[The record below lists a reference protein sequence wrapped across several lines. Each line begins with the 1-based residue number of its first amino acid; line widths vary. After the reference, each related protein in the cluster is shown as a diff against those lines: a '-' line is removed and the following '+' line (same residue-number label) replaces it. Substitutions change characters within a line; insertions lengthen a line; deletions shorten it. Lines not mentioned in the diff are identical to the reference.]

1 MKKRKIL
8 RLKTPIRDMK
18 KIFLIIFCILHCAL
32 CINLNAQDYPS
43 PSREFRGAW
52 LSTVWA
58 IDWPSARDNTESAER
73 SQKDEM
79 CKLLDQ
85 YKEANMN
92 VCFFQVRGF
101 SDAFYNSA
109 YEPWS
114 QYLCGE
120 RGKAPNYDPLQ
131 FVIDECHKRGIECH
145 AWINPY
151 RYASS
156 EATYGKLP
164 TDYSNT
170 HPDWLL
176 ECGSNVILNP
186 GIPEVRQRIV
196 DIVVDIINKYDV
208 DGIVFDDYFYP
219 NGGMTNDKD
228 QAQYDKYNPGELGR
242 GDWRR
247 QQVNLMVEDVYDAI
261 KARKPWV
268 RFGIS
273 PAGVACTD
281 KSVADKYGITTCPAG
296 SDWQYDG
303 IYSDPLA
310 WVSQNI
316 IDYISPQVYWT
327 IGAKADY
334 SKIVPWWGVVAH
346 KFNRHNYVSCSL
358 SDLSGEPLV
367 ETQYIASPSSHLHLV
382 ETQYIASQ
390 NETHHPASQYN
401 EDRVFARIPERQDV
415 MMRAFY
421 PQETVNEIVINRNSA
436 KEGAPGMVFFST
448 NKLSTRGFINKLTS
462 TVYSHKVL
470 PPALTWYR
478 VEEQAMVTDL
488 SLSGQ
493 TLTWND
499 DKTLRYGIY
508 AIPKAERNQS
518 LATTASKYLLGMS
531 YATSY
536 QLPEGISAAT
546 HAIAVTVIDG
556 YANEFAPRFLG
567 EELQPDV
574 TPQLVAPLNDASVVL
589 PTSLLWQDMA
599 DALSYTIEL
608 AYDADFDSLIATVQ
622 IDTVAFFTQ
631 QIAKID
637 GTCRVF
643 WRVKANVANARS
655 NWSETRSFTGKMFS
669 ITSPAYGA
677 SNVSVTPTIT
687 WDNVGSGVNYTCE
700 IAKLSS
706 FSTADIFYSAETK
719 ETSLTIPKDILNY
732 NTDYYVRVK
741 AVSSGVNAISNPIM
755 FTTQEV
761 VMVPPVIIEPADGDI
776 VSSATLKVVVGETP
790 NNGFRFE
797 LSAADHFPG
806 RKTKTIRTQMGI
818 YSAEYTE
825 LEPGDYYIR
834 VATLKTESTYTD
846 FSDVI
851 KVTYNPTTDLN
862 DVLATEIFVAD
873 NILHAP
879 ADLSYTIYTI
889 TGSVIAN
896 GQTAETTQLPILN
909 RGVYLITVDSV
920 TLKYV
925 VR

>member
-1 MKKRKIL
+1 
-8 RLKTPIRDMK
+8 MK
-18 KIFLIIFCILHCAL
+18 KIFLIILCIVYCAL
-32 CINLNAQDYPS
+32 CIDLKAQDYVS

-58 IDWPSARDNTESAER
+58 IDWPSSRDNTESAEK

-79 CKLLDQ
+79 CKLLDR
-85 YKEANMN
+85 YEEANMN

-101 SDAFYNSA
+101 SDAFYNSE

-186 GIPEVRQRIV
+186 GIPAVRQRIV
-196 DIVVDIINKYDV
+196 DIVVDIINKYYV

-228 QAQYDKYNPGELGR
+228 QAQYDKYNPDGLSR

-247 QQVNLMVEDVYDAI
+247 QQVNLMVEEVYDAI

-303 IYSDPLA
+303 IYSDPVA

-358 SDLSGEPLV
+358 SDLSGEP
-367 ETQYIASPSSHLHLV
+367 TNTKV

-390 NETHHPASQYN
+390 SANNAETQYPASQYN

-462 TVYSHKVL
+462 TVYTHKVL

-518 LATTASKYLLGMS
+518 LASIASKYLLGMS
-531 YATSY
+531 YDTSY

-567 EELQPDV
+567 EELQSDV

-589 PTSLLWQDMA
+589 PTSLAWQDIA
-599 DALSYTIEL
+599 DAINYTIEL
-608 AYDADFDSLIATVQ
+608 AYDVDFDSLIATVQ
-622 IDTVAFFTQ
+622 IDTAAFFTQ

-655 NWSETRSFTGKMFS
+655 NWSETRSFIGKMFS
-669 ITSPAYGA
+669 ITSPTYGA
-677 SNVSVTPTIT
+677 SGVSITPTIT
-687 WDNVGSGVNYTCE
+687 WDNVGSGVNYICE
-700 IAKLSS
+700 IAKLNT
-706 FSTADIFYSAETK
+706 FSAADILYSAETK

-806 RKTKTIRTQMGI
+806 RKTKTIRTQMGV

-862 DVLATEIFVAD
+862 DVLATDIFVVG
-873 NILHAP
+873 NILYAP

-889 TGSVIAN
+889 TGSVIVN

>member
-1 MKKRKIL
+1 MKKLLFIL
-8 RLKTPIRDMK
+8 LSIVY
-18 KIFLIIFCILHCAL
+18 CAL
-32 CINLNAQDYPS
+32 CIDVEAQEYTIPK
-43 PSREFRGAW
+43 REFRGAW

-58 IDWPSARDNTESAER
+58 IDWPSTRDNTETAAK
-73 SQKDEM
+73 SQKEEM
-79 CKLLDQ
+79 CAILDRYQ
-85 YKEANMN
+85 EANMN

-101 SDAFYNSA
+101 SDAFYNSK

-120 RGKAPNYDPLQ
+120 RGKAPNYDPFQ

-156 EATYGKLP
+156 EATFGNLL

-170 HPDWLL
+170 NPDWLL

-196 DIVVDIINKYDV
+196 DIVVDILNKYDV

-228 QAQYDKYNPGELGR
+228 QEQYDEYNPDGLSR

-247 QQVNLMVEDVYDAI
+247 QQVNFMVKDVYEAI
-261 KARKPWV
+261 KIRKPWV

-273 PAGVACTD
+273 PAGVACTSQ
-281 KSVADKYGITTCPAG
+281 SVADKYGITICPAG

-303 IYSDPLA
+303 IYSDPVA
-310 WVSQNI
+310 WISQNI

-346 KFNRHNYVSCSL
+346 KFGRHNYVSCSL
-358 SDLSGEPLV
+358 SDLSGEPINTQHTSKV
-367 ETQYIASPSSHLHLV
+367 ETQNI
-382 ETQYIASQ
+382 
-390 NETHHPASQYN
+390 ASQYN
-401 EDRVFARIPERQDV
+401 EDRVFARVPERQDV

-448 NKLSTRGFINKLTS
+448 NKLTTSGFIDKLTS
-462 TVYSHKVL
+462 TVYAHKVL
-470 PPALTWYR
+470 PPALPWYR

-493 TLTWND
+493 MLTWND

-508 AIPKAERNQS
+508 AIPKAERNS
-518 LATTASKYLLGMS
+518 ALATVASKYFLGMS
-531 YATSY
+531 YDTSY
-536 QLPEGISAAT
+536 QLPNGISAAT
-546 HAIAVTVIDG
+546 HAIAVTVIDD
-556 YANEFAPRFLG
+556 YVNEFAPRFLN
-567 EELQPDV
+567 EEVQPDV
-574 TPQLVAPLNDASVVL
+574 TPQLVAPINDASIVL
-589 PTSLLWQDMA
+589 PTSLVWQDIAEAM
-599 DALSYTIEL
+599 SYTIEL
-608 AYDADFDSLIATVQ
+608 AYDVDFDSLIATIQV
-622 IDTVAFFTQ
+622 DTSAFFTQ

-637 GTCRVF
+637 GSCRVF

-669 ITSPAYGA
+669 IISPTYGA
-677 SNVSVTPTIT
+677 SDVSITPTIT
-687 WDNVGSGVNYTCE
+687 WDNVGSGVNYICE
-700 IAKLSS
+700 IAKLST
-706 FSTADIFYSAETK
+706 FSAADILYSVETK
-719 ETSLTIPKDILNY
+719 EVSLTIPKDILNY

-741 AVSSGVNAISNPIM
+741 AISSGVNAISNPIM

-761 VMVPPVIIEPADGDI
+761 VMVAPIIIEPADGDI
-776 VSSATLKVVVGETP
+776 ISSSTLKVVVGETP

-797 LSAADHFPG
+797 LSAMDHFPG
-806 RKTKTIRTQMGI
+806 RKTKNIRTQMGV

-825 LEPGDYYIR
+825 LESGDYYIR
-834 VATLKTESTYTD
+834 VATLKTESAYTE
-846 FSDVI
+846 FSKVV
-851 KVTYNPTTDLN
+851 KVTYNKIDTDVN
-862 DVLATEIFVAD
+862 SVKVD
-873 NILHAP
+873 NIFILNSELYAP
-879 ADLSYTIYTI
+879 ANLNYTIYTI
-889 TGSVIAN
+889 TGRVVAKGVTSA
-896 GQTAETTQLPILN
+896 TTTQIPDF
-909 RGVYLITVDSV
+909 VDGIYIIKV
-920 TLKYV
+920 GDIVLKHV
-925 VR
+925 VKH

>member
-1 MKKRKIL
+1 
-8 RLKTPIRDMK
+8 MK

-43 PSREFRGAW
+43 SSREFRGAW

-170 HPDWLL
+170 HSDWLL

-228 QAQYDKYNPGELGR
+228 QAQYDKYNPGELSR

-247 QQVNLMVEDVYDAI
+247 QQVNLMVEDVYGAI

-281 KSVADKYGITTCPAG
+281 KSLADEYGITTCPAG

-303 IYSDPLA
+303 IYSDPVA

-367 ETQYIASPSSHLHLV
+367 ETQYIAS
-382 ETQYIASQ
+382 Q

-421 PQETVNEIVINRNSA
+421 PQETVKEIVINRNSA

-608 AYDADFDSLIATVQ
+608 AYDVDFDSLIATIQ
-622 IDTVAFFTQ
+622 IDTAAFFTQ

-719 ETSLTIPKDILNY
+719 ETSLTIPNDILNY

-741 AVSSGVNAISNPIM
+741 AVSSDVNAISNPIM

-806 RKTKTIRTQMGI
+806 RKTKTIRTQMGV

-862 DVLATEIFVAD
+862 DVLATEIFVVD

-879 ADLSYTIYTI
+879 ADLGYTIYTI

-896 GQTAETTQLPILN
+896 GQTAETTQLPNLANGIYIIEIGN
-909 RGVYLITVDSV
+909 T
-920 TLKYV
+920 TLKHV
-925 VR
+925 VQH